1 MATRSPSSSL
11 SRRPRTALSGD
22 RPATWAVGRG
32 IEWRTVMESTADPI
46 EHAKIRCAKQ
56 HWFLLP
62 VAALGAPRQP
72 APPRTHVRSGSTV
85 WQD

>member
-1 MATRSPSSSL
+1 
-11 SRRPRTALSGD
+11 
-22 RPATWAVGRG
+22 
-32 IEWRTVMESTADPI
+32 MESTADPI